1 MNMERKEID
10 KLSGE
15 LLKKSLQKPELRNF
29 DDALMNKILELPK
42 HSPTYS
48 SDKLFKNG
56 WRFLILSMAL
66 LIASLA
72 IVSYLS
78 AESYAEIN
86 RYLVATKI
94 YILYGGMALF
104 VPLLFTQLDS
114 LLKSMFNNRY
124 HPRVNY

>member
-10 KLSGE
+10 KISGE
-15 LLKKSLQKPELRNF
+15 LLKKSLQKPELQNF
-29 DDALMNKILELPK
+29 DDELMNKILELPK
-42 HSPTYS
+42 HTLVHS
-48 SDKLFKNG
+48 SEKLFKNG

-66 LIASLA
+66 LITSLA
-72 IVSYLS
+72 IVSHLS
-78 AESYAEIN
+78 AESYTDIS
-86 RYLVATKI
+86 RYLEATKM